1 MVLFLTDIFPSLLVI
16 LFLIAISG
24 IALLLCVRKSS
35 AVKTKPNKA
44 YVYYN
49 TNAFPRE
56 GLIFTDPVIPVAT
69 LPSRDHAVTECLGD
83 STPPPPLP
91 PPFSPSPLSP
101 SPHLSNTNEFKNRF
115 EDTSTFIA
123 PSVQQQQHTN
133 PVVSPFPQSPS
144 TNTSA
149 GYHEFIRIN
158 NPAVT
163 GGKLRSHTMHTS
175 MMGGLSSIGEEGQ
188 MSPQRPYM
196 GSCNH
201 LDGGYSY
208 SRTTPRMYGYREPA
222 TSTLMMRASE
232 EQQQYRQ
239 AFTPTSI
246 MRGHAATLP
255 HSARVTFS
263 PTPSPVT
270 AEQLNQQT
278 LNLRYS
284 ITPQDP
290 EKSLP
295 PLPSQTSQTQPL
307 QIYAPRGSLPGRF
320 ESDPSSSSRCGR
332 SQTFSGVSDPSDAL
346 YVEMRSTGGSV
357 RDGYTINQQGLGQEM
372 TKEPSP
378 RLLRSQSDTTKP
390 HYVNYMIPL
399 PLSRQS
405 TPESVDED
413 EEQDKR
419 EEEKEEKETEEKS
432 LQFIDLTRRYNQGTE
447 EIKHDY
453 INMKLLPL
461 RSESQV
467 IIETPSEVCTP
478 LGESEDGEYIKMWNI
493 LGMNGEEEKER
504 AGGIASDKLGEDE
517 TESVDAVHDYVN
529 MSQFHTERAEQQNEH
544 IAKTITTTTV
554 PHEVKLKELPLG
566 GTSKEERKCSLER
579 EAKGKVSSSSKTSA
593 TGQDELMAQLNTIEA
608 AIQTML
614 TDSNGRRATNPRE
627 GDKKL
632 SKIHSY
638 VNISI
643 PASPCSSPT
652 KILAR
657 TPSDPNISLTRHLD
671 KTLEEF
677 PPSVEQRHT
686 HGTIKE
692 EEEVKV
698 VSKDT
703 LVFIDKTIEG
713 YASEVT
719 VHNWSDGTSGLTS
732 AISHST
738 VV

>member
-24 IALLLCVRKSS
+24 IALLLCVRKGRSG
-35 AVKTKPNKA
+35 VKTKANTA

-56 GLIFTDPVIPVAT
+56 GLIFTDPVST
-69 LPSRDHAVTECLGD
+69 QPSVIECPGG

-101 SPHLSNTNEFKNRF
+101 SLHLSSTHDEFKTRF

-123 PSVQQQQHTN
+123 ASVQQQHTN
-133 PVVSPFPQSPS
+133 PAASPVPQSPS

-158 NPAVT
+158 NPGIT
-163 GGKLRSHTMHTS
+163 GGKLRSHTVHTS
-175 MMGGLSSIGEEGQ
+175 MMGGLSSIGEEGGQ

-196 GSCNH
+196 GSCSH
-201 LDGGYSY
+201 LDSGYSH
-208 SRTTPRMYGYREPA
+208 SKTAPRMYGYREPA
-222 TSTLMMRASE
+222 TTTLMMRASE

-239 AFTPTSI
+239 AVTPTSI
-246 MRGHAATLP
+246 LRGHAATLP

-284 ITPQDP
+284 ITSQDA
-290 EKSLP
+290 EKSFLP
-295 PLPSQTSQTQPL
+295 PLPSQASNTQPM
-307 QIYAPRGSLPGRF
+307 QINAPRGSLPGRF
-320 ESDPSSSSRCGR
+320 DSVPSSSRCGR
-332 SQTFSGVSDPSDAL
+332 SQTFSGVSDANDTL

-357 RDGYTINQQGLGQEM
+357 RDGYTINQQGLGQNM
-372 TKEPSP
+372 TKEGTSP

-413 EEQDKR
+413 EEMDKR
-419 EEEKEEKETEEKS
+419 EEEKEEKEEEEKS
-432 LQFIDLTRRYNQGTE
+432 MEFIDLTRRYNQGTE

-461 RSESQV
+461 R
-467 IIETPSEVCTP
+467 T
-478 LGESEDGEYIKMWNI
+478 
-493 LGMNGEEEKER
+493 
-504 AGGIASDKLGEDE
+504 
-517 TESVDAVHDYVN
+517 
-529 MSQFHTERAEQQNEH
+529 
-544 IAKTITTTTV
+544 
-554 PHEVKLKELPLG
+554 
-566 GTSKEERKCSLER
+566 
-579 EAKGKVSSSSKTSA
+579 
-593 TGQDELMAQLNTIEA
+593 
-608 AIQTML
+608 
-614 TDSNGRRATNPRE
+614 
-627 GDKKL
+627 
-632 SKIHSY
+632 
-638 VNISI
+638 
-643 PASPCSSPT
+643 
-652 KILAR
+652 R
-657 TPSDPNISLTRHLD
+657 TPSDPNISLSRYLGETIQ
-671 KTLEEF
+671 EF
-677 PPSVEQRHT
+677 PPSVEQRHI
-686 HGTIKE
+686 HEAIKE

-698 VSKDT
+698 VSEDT